1 MSCALG
7 TGFQTFALPTYFAGA
22 RQAPLGGLGRLV
34 HGSSLCAQAAALDSP
49 PIARR
54 AEWHCYAKQKGR
66 PDRGGPS
73 LVSDWRG
80 QPWRVPVIAIEP
92 NAPALI
98 VPVSASPSIVASHSS
113 VIGIGTFMFMVQ
125 LSLLPSTLPFS
136 TSSAPINRKSTRLNS
151 SH

>member
-1 MSCALG
+1 M
-7 TGFQTFALPTYFAGA
+7 
-22 RQAPLGGLGRLV
+22 
-34 HGSSLCAQAAALDSP
+34 
-49 PIARR
+49 
-54 AEWHCYAKQKGR
+54 QKGR

-136 TSSAPINRKSTRLNS
+136 TLSAPIAPAFWPVKLSPSLLTVQTDFWSPTGPLVTQS
-151 SH
+151 